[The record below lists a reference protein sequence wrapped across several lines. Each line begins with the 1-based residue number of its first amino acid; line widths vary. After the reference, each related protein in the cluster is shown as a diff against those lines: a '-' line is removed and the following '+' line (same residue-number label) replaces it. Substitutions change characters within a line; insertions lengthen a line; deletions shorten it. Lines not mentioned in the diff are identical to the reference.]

1 MADGRWVMTENELNS
16 VVSGFK
22 ETDTEALPNEGKHL
36 PVDVRGGSGDACNRE
51 MGYVH
56 FAARIKCA
64 WDLVNTAKALAAAR
78 PSARTVE
85 ASRTSCTRMKWGS
98 FLGRRETIFLSSI
111 YCYEKRGILWLI
123 YKL

>member
-36 PVDVRGGSGDACNRE
+36 PVDVRGSSGDACNRE
-51 MGYVH
+51 MGYNE
-56 FAARIKCA
+56 ICA
-64 WDLVNTAKALAAAR
+64 FCGSDKMRVGFGKYGQGFGCR
-78 PSARTVE
+78 S
-85 ASRTSCTRMKWGS
+85 SKWGS